1 MIYFCRVMKNL
12 IRPAILFTLLTFVAL
27 SCAVIAFSTQ
37 PPDTGSPVA
46 AALFV
51 QTTPTPLVEEDRS
64 EVGSTDEIIIMGIVI
79 MVIVLMPIL
88 LQRKA
93 WMQIK

>member
-1 MIYFCRVMKNL
+1 MKNL
-12 IRPAILFTLLTFVAL
+12 IRPAILFTLAIFLAL
-27 SCAVIAFSTQ
+27 SCALIAFSTR
-37 PPDTGSPVA
+37 PPDTGNPVG

-51 QTTPTPLVEEDRS
+51 QTTATSQVEEDRS
-64 EVGSTDEIIIMGIVI
+64 EVGSTDEIIIMGGVI
-79 MVIVLMPIL
+79 AAIILIPIL